1 MDTAFLQPLS
11 VSGGSNGSNE
21 AFGDASLAPSIACK
35 PNEEL
40 RRGFYKEV
48 IKILNRAETFFLKT
62 CLRYVRGKKTLESVW
77 LLQ

>member
-35 PNEEL
+35 RNKEL
-40 RRGFYKEV
+40 RKGFYKEV
-48 IKILNRAETFFLKT
+48 IKILESGRNFFSENLSSV
-62 CLRYVRGKKTLESVW
+62 VRGKKTLESVW